1 MQLRIFTIPFSS
13 RLGGFDDEPLRLFI
27 ADKQVHDMESWHFI
41 HEGVPYWSFVV
52 SYAFLEEF
60 PAKAEDGQGRP
71 SAKVDWR
78 KRLSDKDWPVFNA
91 LREWRKA
98 RSSDEGVPPYLIF
111 TNEQLTQVALGGI
124 DSLTALGRI
133 AGVGPSRVE
142 KYGKEVLRILHEHTR
157 DKEQRR
163 PGTASADRV
172 DGVSGVAAADNGEI
186 SEEGATDADEP
197 DRQPGA

>member
-13 RLGGFDDEPLRLFI
+13 RLGGFDDEPLRSFI
-27 ADKQVHDMESWHFI
+27 ADKQVLGVECWHFLYKDT
-41 HEGVPYWSFVV
+41 PYWSFAVQYV
-52 SYAFLEEF
+52 FSEES
-60 PAKAEDGQGRP
+60 PVKVERGQGG
-71 SAKVDWR
+71 SSSKVDWR

-98 RSSDEGVPPYLIF
+98 RASDEGVPPYLIF
-111 TNEQLTQVALGGI
+111 TNEQLTQLVLGGI

-133 AGVGPSRVE
+133 AGIGPSRVE

-172 DGVSGVAAADNGEI
+172 DGVSGMAAADNGEI